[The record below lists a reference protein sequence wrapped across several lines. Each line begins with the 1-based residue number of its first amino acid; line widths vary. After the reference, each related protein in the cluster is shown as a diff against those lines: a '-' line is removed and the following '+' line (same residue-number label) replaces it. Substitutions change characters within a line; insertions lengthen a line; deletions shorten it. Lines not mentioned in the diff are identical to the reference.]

1 MANPRNAR
9 SASELRE
16 LLGNTPTFFLVNY
29 QGLSAGELT
38 ALRQR
43 VRDAGGRMLVAKNT
57 LINLVVKEQGVAG
70 FDALTGPTALVL
82 VGDDPV
88 APAKVLADFAKD
100 HAKDL
105 PEAKGGVL
113 EGAVI
118 DAAALLRIAKL
129 PPRERLQSELVGL
142 LLAPLQGLVGTLSGA
157 PRKLV
162 SVLNN
167 YSDKLKEA

>member
-1 MANPRNAR
+1 
-9 SASELRE
+9 
-16 LLGNTPTFFLVNY
+16 
-29 QGLSAGELT
+29 
-38 ALRQR
+38 
-43 VRDAGGRMLVAKNT
+43 
-57 LINLVVKEQGVAG
+57 
-70 FDALTGPTALVL
+70 
-82 VGDDPV
+82 
-88 APAKVLADFAKD
+88 
-100 HAKDL
+100 
-105 PEAKGGVL
+105 GGVL